1 MTRVLN
7 DEQKAAAKRRQKKYA
22 EANKE
27 KVLKASNAWNKKN
40 KEKMLEAAKRY
51 VEKVKD
57 DPDYKAKK
65 AALTRCWAK
74 NNPEKVVEMSARK
87 RCSKLKRMPSW
98 LSSEQKAKMR
108 SFYKV
113 AQMMSSAFSV
123 SYHVDHI
130 VPLRGKLVSGLHVP
144 WNLRV
149 IKADQNMK
157 KSNKFL
163 LENLNG

>member
-1 MTRVLN
+1 MTKILT
-7 DEQKAAAKRRQKKYA
+7 DEQKIAARKRQKKYA

-27 KVLKASNAWNKKN
+27 KVLKASSTWNKKN
-40 KEKMLEAAKRY
+40 KEKMLEAANRY
-51 VEKVKD
+51 LEKVKD
-57 DPDYKAKK
+57 NPDYKAKK
-65 AALTRCWAK
+65 AAITRSWAK
-74 NNPEKVVEMSARK
+74 NNPEKVVEMSAKK

-98 LSSEQKAKMR
+98 LSVEQKVKIR

-113 AQMMSSAFSV
+113 AQMMSTAFSV
-123 SYHVDHI
+123 NYHVDHI

-149 IKADQNMK
+149 IKAEENMV

-163 LENLNG
+163 LENSNG

>member
-1 MTRVLN
+1 MTRILT
-7 DEQKAAAKRRQKKYA
+7 DEQKVLARKRQKKYA

-27 KVLKASNAWNKKN
+27 KVLKASSNWNKKN
-40 KEKMLEAAKRY
+40 KEKMLEATNRY
-51 VEKVKD
+51 LQKVKD

-65 AALTRCWAK
+65 AAITRDWAK
-74 NNPEKVVEMSARK
+74 NNPEKAAELSARK

-98 LSSEQKAKMR
+98 LSSEQKAKIR

-123 SYHVDHI
+123 DYHVDHI

-149 IKADQNMK
+149 IKAEENMG
-157 KSNKFL
+157 KSNKFS
-163 LENLNG
+163 LENING